1 MTGLLEMREKL
12 KLLYSRNEVFIIPV
26 LKFLLA
32 FVTLTVVNGKLG
44 YMSRVDNL
52 AVVLIVSLLCSFLPN
67 GCIIMFAALFSLLH
81 MYALSLEVALV
92 GLCLYLVMFLLFF
105 RFSPKDSLV
114 VILTPMLC
122 AMKIP
127 YVMPIAMGLLG
138 TPASAVSIGCGLIV
152 YYFLSHV
159 IGSATAINTLDEG
172 DATAKLKLLIDGL
185 IDNKA
190 MLVMIVA
197 FAITVIV
204 VYLIRRMSVDYAWTI
219 AMLAGAIVNLIVLL
233 AGDLI
238 YDTNVSVVGAILGS
252 ILAVFVGKILE
263 FFRFCVDYSRTEKVQ
278 FEDDEYYYYVKAI
291 PKMTVAA
298 QSRKVKKINTQRRTA
313 SRSTSADGMKSSG
326 SSRSGAATGAI
337 TVSGAAAGT
346 RTVSGTTAGMSQT
359 AGKQAE
365 GTRRGNGSMA
375 GTRRTAGADRDI
387 SETDNEYGFTRNVV
401 TERTA
406 VNRRIDTN
414 GRGQK
419 SVTINSNMVENTEA
433 EDVYDDFEE
442 WD

>member
-12 KLLYSRNEVFIIPV
+12 KLLYGRNEVFIVPV

-32 FVTLTVVNGKLG
+32 FVTLTVVNGRLG

-52 AVVLIVSLLCSFLPN
+52 AIVLIVSLLCSFLPN

-81 MYALSLEVALV
+81 MYALSLEVALA
-92 GLCLYLVMFLLFF
+92 GLCLYLVMFLMFF

-114 VILTPMLC
+114 VILTPMLF

-138 TPASAVSIGCGLIV
+138 TPASAVSIACGVIV
-152 YYFLSHV
+152 YYFLNHV
-159 IGSATAINTLDEG
+159 IGSATAISTLEEG
-172 DATAKLKLLIDGL
+172 DATAKLKLMIDGL

-190 MLVMIVA
+190 MLVIIVA

-204 VYLIRRMSVDYAWTI
+204 VYLIRRMSIEYAWTI
-219 AMLAGAIVNLIVLL
+219 AMIAGAIVDLIVLL

-238 YDTNVSVVGAILGS
+238 YDTNVSVIGAIFGS
-252 ILAVFVGKILE
+252 ILAILVGKVLE

-278 FEDDEYYYYVKAI
+278 FEDDEYYYYVKAV

-298 QSRKVKKINTQRRTA
+298 QTKTVKKINTQRRTA
-313 SRSTSADGMKSSG
+313 SGSTSTG
-326 SSRSGAATGAI
+326 RSAAGTRK
-337 TVSGAAAGT
+337 VNGAAAGS
-346 RTVSGTTAGMSQT
+346 RAMS
-359 AGKQAE
+359 ASSRK
-365 GTRRGNGSMA
+365 
-375 GTRRTAGADRDI
+375 I
-387 SETDNEYGFTRNVV
+387 SDVEEEQDNEYGFTRNVV

-406 VNRRIDTN
+406 VNRRTDNTV
-414 GRGQK
+414 RGQK
-419 SVTINSNMVENTEA
+419 RVTINSNMVEDTEA
-433 EDVYDDFEE
+433 DDVYDDFEE
-442 WD
+442 WE